1 MICPYCKHKE
11 TKVVD
16 KRDTEDT
23 PVTRRRRECLACA
36 KRFTTYERM
45 ENIELEVV
53 KRSGRIE
60 PFDRNKLRMGIAR
73 AVRKNISDEQIDQVV
88 EEIELKLLSM
98 SSKSIKTSDIGKLV
112 MEALLK
118 LDKMSYLRFASV
130 YKDFKNLDDFEKE
143 IILINKGSI

>member
-1 MICPYCKHKE
+1 MICPYCKQKE

-23 PVTRRRRECLACA
+23 PVTRRRRECLSCS

-98 SSKSIKTSDIGKLV
+98 GSKSIKTSDIGKLV

-118 LDKMSYLRFASV
+118 LDKLSYLRFASV

-143 IILINKGSI
+143 ITLINKGSI

>member
-1 MICPYCKHKE
+1 
-11 TKVVD
+11 
-16 KRDTEDT
+16 
-23 PVTRRRRECLACA
+23 
-36 KRFTTYERM
+36 M

-88 EEIELKLLSM
+88 EEIELKLLSK

-118 LDKMSYLRFASV
+118 LDKLSYLRFASV

>member
-16 KRDTEDT
+16 KRDNEDT
-23 PVTRRRRECLACA
+23 PVTRRRRECLSCS

-45 ENIELEVV
+45 ENIELEVI

-88 EEIELKLLSM
+88 EEIELKLLAM

-118 LDKMSYLRFASV
+118 LDKLSYLRFASV
-130 YKDFKNLDDFEKE
+130 YKDFRNLDDFEKE
-143 IILINKGSI
+143 IILINKDSI

>member
-1 MICPYCKHKE
+1 MICPYCKQKE

-23 PVTRRRRECLACA
+23 PVTRRRRECLSCS

-45 ENIELEVV
+45 ENIELEVE
-53 KRSGRIE
+53 KRSGRTE
-60 PFDRNKLRMGIAR
+60 VFDRNKLRTGIAR
-73 AVRKNISDEQIDQVV
+73 AVRKNISEDQIDQVV

-98 SSKSIKTSDIGKLV
+98 GSKSIKTSDIGKLV

-118 LDKMSYLRFASV
+118 LDKLSYLRFASV

-143 IILINKGSI
+143 ITLINKGSI